1 MSRIKKSRGPKAA
14 AVIVGMISP
23 SIVKRAISNG
33 ADLLEV
39 RIDTFR
45 DKKPEVLAASL
56 KDLKKSCK
64 LPIILTIRSRAE
76 GGQAH
81 LDDDTRI
88 SLFNTLIPF
97 AEYVDIEISSSGIL
111 KNVVKSAKKDGKKVI
126 ASHHDFKSTPD
137 DKKLNKIIDSGLSS
151 GADIVKIA
159 TYVNTPDDLRRL
171 VRLPSSRDNLI
182 VIGMGA
188 FGAAS
193 RVFFPMIGSLFSY
206 GSITGKTAPGQ
217 LSLRDLK
224 REFKRYGF

>member
-1 MSRIKKSRGPKAA
+1 M
-14 AVIVGMISP
+14 
-23 SIVKRAISNG
+23 
-33 ADLLEV
+33 
-39 RIDTFR
+39 
-45 DKKPEVLAASL
+45 
-56 KDLKKSCK
+56 
-64 LPIILTIRSRAE
+64 
-76 GGQAH
+76 
-81 LDDDTRI
+81 
-88 SLFNTLIPF
+88 
-97 AEYVDIEISSSGIL
+97 
-111 KNVVKSAKKDGKKVI
+111 
-126 ASHHDFKSTPD
+126 
-137 DKKLNKIIDSGLSS
+137 
-151 GADIVKIA
+151 KIA